1 MIFLFL
7 FFLVIVAFANQIAQY
22 YRYNLF
28 LYKKEIEQREYAE
41 FQLQMQRE
49 RAIQQLNRIRKYYEN

>member
-7 FFLVIVAFANQIAQY
+7 FFMVFVAFANQIAQY
-22 YRYNLF
+22 YQYNLF
-28 LYKKEIEQREYAE
+28 LYRKEIEQREHAE

-49 RAIQQLNRIRKYYEN
+49 RAIQQLNRIRQNYEN